1 MKDDNMK
8 NQEAEMDDE
17 LRPEYDLTRLLKE
30 GVRGKYAER
39 YREGTNIV
47 LLDDDVAAIFRT
59 SEEVNN
65 ALRTLGKLI
74 QQHAHTDLTKPSA

>member
-8 NQEAEMDDE
+8 NQEADMNDE

-59 SEEVNN
+59 SEEVNS

-74 QQHAHTDLTKPSA
+74 QQHAHTDLAKPSA